1 MKAMLS
7 EAPGGPETLV
17 LKEMDTPEP
26 QKGQVLVR
34 IHAAGLNFPD
44 TLIIRDMY
52 QIKPPRPFSPGGEV
66 AGEIEAVGAGVTGFA
81 PGDRVL
87 AMTGFGGF
95 ATHVVA
101 DTAKVIKIP
110 DNMPYDEA
118 SCLVLTYGTSHH
130 ALKDRAAIQPGET
143 LLILGAAGG
152 VGAVSYTHLTLPTNR
167 EV

>member
-52 QIKPPRPFSPGGEV
+52 QIKPCLLYTSPSPR
-66 AGEIEAVGAGVTGFA
+66 
-81 PGDRVL
+81 DR
-87 AMTGFGGF
+87 G
-95 ATHVVA
+95 
-101 DTAKVIKIP
+101 
-110 DNMPYDEA
+110 
-118 SCLVLTYGTSHH
+118 
-130 ALKDRAAIQPGET
+130 
-143 LLILGAAGG
+143 
-152 VGAVSYTHLTLPTNR
+152 
-167 EV
+167 